1 MKNDLSKKDYL
12 WEMLFDNYDI
22 MDHINNYG
30 HFIIE
35 DHQFRKMPEKMEIRL
50 LTKFDNSNDRP
61 KIFKKNE
68 LAILPVSR
76 TKWIICS
83 FEAYHFLEELEDDFV
98 KVLMPSKIE
107 SVDFS
112 NITSESVAINVAYIS
127 GIVED
132 FVEEKVV
139 PTIDGRMGSGSF
151 EFYVQSNIEPNKT
164 KIEVNSSMIEID
176 AGYEGERSLIL
187 FEVKMNYSSN
197 FLVRQLYYPFRRWN
211 DNVKKNV
218 RTIFLTYNKQ
228 IFDLYEYGF
237 EDVEDYNSL
246 RLIKKKSYLLIA
258 NDNLKVKDKIGKIE
272 IEIEPTFAFPQA
284 NSFSTILGL
293 LNEMK
298 IKGKI
303 SKTFIEETY
312 NLNSRQVNYYI
323 TACKYIGVVESIQM
337 EEVHYSLNSIGK
349 KIIKLD
355 VLDFQIELVK
365 LILKKEI
372 FNKVYFGWILKNS
385 FPTKDEILNLLV
397 DEKFS
402 KSSEMNATT
411 ALRRSSTVYSWSKW
425 LQSLVSE
432 SYIINY

>member
-218 RTIFLTYNKQ
+218 
-228 IFDLYEYGF
+228 
-237 EDVEDYNSL
+237 
-246 RLIKKKSYLLIA
+246 
-258 NDNLKVKDKIGKIE
+258 
-272 IEIEPTFAFPQA
+272 
-284 NSFSTILGL
+284 
-293 LNEMK
+293 
-298 IKGKI
+298 
-303 SKTFIEETY
+303 
-312 NLNSRQVNYYI
+312 
-323 TACKYIGVVESIQM
+323 
-337 EEVHYSLNSIGK
+337 
-349 KIIKLD
+349 
-355 VLDFQIELVK
+355 
-365 LILKKEI
+365 
-372 FNKVYFGWILKNS
+372 
-385 FPTKDEILNLLV
+385 
-397 DEKFS
+397 
-402 KSSEMNATT
+402 AT
-411 ALRRSSTVYSWSKW
+411 
-425 LQSLVSE
+425 
-432 SYIINY
+432 

>member
-1 MKNDLSKKDYL
+1 
-12 WEMLFDNYDI
+12 MLFDNYDI